1 MMPNEK
7 LNRDVED
14 ILREI
19 LDADYEVDAAVKN
32 LKSMK
37 HQYNK
42 DNLAF
47 INAILP
53 AFFNFIGG
61 VIFKPSTKLAEKKPV
76 LQKNITLIKDLITS
90 FVQTQ
95 DDQLEAVFLI
105 ALSCSKIETLRNTFN
120 LLVQLFYQSEIL
132 TGSAILKWYNS
143 PSSSIRLDEESEEE
157 ELTEKI
163 DQKVLEKFK

>member
-19 LDADYEVDAAVKN
+19 FEADYEVDAAVKN

-53 AFFNFIGG
+53 AFFNFVGG
-61 VIFKPSTKLAEKKPV
+61 VLFKPSTKLAEKKPV
-76 LQKNITLIKDLITS
+76 LQKQITLIKDLITS
-90 FVQTQ
+90 FV
-95 DDQLEAVFLI
+95 
-105 ALSCSKIETLRNTFN
+105 
-120 LLVQLFYQSEIL
+120 
-132 TGSAILKWYNS
+132 
-143 PSSSIRLDEESEEE
+143 
-157 ELTEKI
+157 
-163 DQKVLEKFK
+163 